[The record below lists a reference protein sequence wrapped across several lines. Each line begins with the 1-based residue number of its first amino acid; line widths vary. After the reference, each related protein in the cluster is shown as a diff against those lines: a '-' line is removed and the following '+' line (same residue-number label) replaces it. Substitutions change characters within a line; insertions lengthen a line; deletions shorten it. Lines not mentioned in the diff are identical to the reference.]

1 METQLSEHLN
11 IAARSKLWHTL
22 QSFVNPESNMIDF
35 AKRREVMVDTQ
46 IRPSDVTKFPVL
58 KAMMDVPREMFVPRD
73 KRDIA
78 YIGESVELGNGRV
91 VLDPR
96 ILAKLLD
103 ALDLSND
110 ELVLDIGA
118 GLGYSSALMA
128 QLSEAVVAV
137 EEDDGFIKE
146 AEEALREINVDNVCV
161 EQAALAA
168 GAPEHGPYD
177 VIVMQGAVETIPET
191 VLSQLKE
198 GGRIGCI
205 VVEQGVGKAQIGY
218 KRNGKISWRFAF
230 NAGAPVLSGYERER
244 AFAL

>member
-1 METQLSEHLN
+1 M
-11 IAARSKLWHTL
+11 WHTL

-118 GLGYSSALMA
+118 GLGVFLCF
-128 QLSEAVVAV
+128 
-137 EEDDGFIKE
+137 DG
-146 AEEALREINVDNVCV
+146 
-161 EQAALAA
+161 
-168 GAPEHGPYD
+168 P
-177 VIVMQGAVETIPET
+177 
-191 VLSQLKE
+191 
-198 GGRIGCI
+198 
-205 VVEQGVGKAQIGY
+205 
-218 KRNGKISWRFAF
+218 AF
-230 NAGAPVLSGYERER
+230 
-244 AFAL
+244 

>member
-1 METQLSEHLN
+1 MEAQLSEHLN

-22 QSFVNPESNMIDF
+22 QSFVNPESKMIDF

-78 YIGESVELGNGRV
+78 YIGESVALGNGRV

-103 ALDLSND
+103 ALDLSKD

-137 EEDDGFIKE
+137 EEDDGLIQE

-161 EQAALAA
+161 EQATLAA
-168 GAPEHGPYD
+168 GP
-177 VIVMQGAVETIPET
+177 IPS
-191 VLSQLKE
+191 VQ
-198 GGRIGCI
+198 
-205 VVEQGVGKAQIGY
+205 
-218 KRNGKISWRFAF
+218 
-230 NAGAPVLSGYERER
+230 
-244 AFAL
+244 

>member
-1 METQLSEHLN
+1 
-11 IAARSKLWHTL
+11 
-22 QSFVNPESNMIDF
+22 MIDF

-78 YIGESVELGNGRV
+78 YIGESVALGNGRV

-103 ALDLSND
+103 ALDLSKD

-137 EEDDGFIKE
+137 EEDDGLIQE

-161 EQAALAA
+161 EQATLAA

-177 VIVMQGAVETIPET
+177 VIVMQGAVETIPER

-205 VVEQGVGKAQIGY
+205 IVEQGVGKAQIGY